1 MDHIGLLIYLYNG
14 QNEFTLNGHQCKRG
28 QILICQKRNIP
39 GLSQAPAHEHTAF
52 ASLLIH
58 EYLYEWYFNEK
69 PNELFYGI
77 GFSYEQGQW
86 KFNII
91 TYAGLYGIH
100 SNYDTRRENP
110 MASNTNEQH
119 SIDLA
124 LSALYIN
131 NKWRGELGRMYTVN
145 ELETLASGWFQEEIE
160 IIDKLFQKEK
170 VTLTHFHKNC
180 PETLRN
186 FIQRCRPKPNS
197 QVSQI
202 EIIFQYVFFFH
213 LADNF
218 TKR

>member
-1 MDHIGLLIYLYNG
+1 MDHIGLLIYQYNG

-39 GLSQAPAHEHTAF
+39 GLAQGSL

-58 EYLYEWYFNEK
+58 EYLYEWYFYEK

-77 GFSYEQGQW
+77 GFSYEQGEW
-86 KFNII
+86 KFSVI

-100 SNYDTRRENP
+100 SNCNTRGENP
-110 MASNTNEQH
+110 MAPDMNEQH
-119 SIDLA
+119 TIDLA

-131 NKWRGELGRMYTVN
+131 NKWRGELGRMYTVD
-145 ELETLASGWFQEEIE
+145 ELEKFARNSFQEEIE

-170 VTLTHFHKNC
+170 ATLTHYHKNG
-180 PETLRN
+180 PENLN
-186 FIQRCRPKPNS
+186 HFIQQCRLKLNS

-202 EIIFQYVFFFH
+202 EIIFQ
-213 LADNF
+213 
-218 TKR
+218 